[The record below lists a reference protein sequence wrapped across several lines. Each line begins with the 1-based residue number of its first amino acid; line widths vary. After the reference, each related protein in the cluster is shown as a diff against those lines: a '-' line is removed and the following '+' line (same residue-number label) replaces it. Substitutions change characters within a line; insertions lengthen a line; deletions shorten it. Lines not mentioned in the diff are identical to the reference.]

1 MKRFWHNNSLSIVL
15 FTIFFITLALM
26 SVAGWKNAN
35 EESAEHGASSESYSA
50 YVVSGDFIEGVFENW
65 ESEFLQMFALVILT
79 VFLRQKGS
87 DESKPMKGK
96 IPQETASRYSF
107 WRAGDW
113 SGRIKAARHGVYA
126 HSLSL
131 TLFAIFIVSLL
142 LHAYGGAMAY
152 NEEALRHQQPTVGTF
167 SYMGTSRFWYESM
180 QNWQSE
186 FLAVGAL
193 ILLSI
198 HLRERGS
205 PQSKPV
211 GISYNHST
219 GS

>member
-15 FTIFFITLALM
+15 FTIFFITLAAM
-26 SVAGWKNAN
+26 SVAGWLNAK
-35 EESAEHGASSESYSA
+35 EEAVEHRSAPET
-50 YVVSGDFIEGVFENW
+50 YVEYLVSGDFIEGVFENW
-65 ESEFLQMFALVILT
+65 ESEFLQMFALVVLT

-87 DESKPMKGK
+87 DESKPLRGK
-96 IPQETASRYSF
+96 VPQETSSPYSF
-107 WRAGDW
+107 RSASDWADRFRA
-113 SGRIKAARHGVYA
+113 IRHGLYA

-131 TLFAIFIVSLL
+131 ALFAIFVVSLL

-152 NEEALRHQQPTVGTF
+152 NEDAQRHEQPTVGMF
-167 SYMGTSRFWYESM
+167 SYMTTSRFWYESM

-186 FLAVGAL
+186 FLAVGTL
-193 ILLSI
+193 IILTI

-211 GISYNHST
+211 GVSYNHST